1 MNSLAWYALIW
12 KEMRQLL
19 GICTAVCICSVLGFL
34 IAGWLEQFSV
44 NSNPLEFFYSI
55 VPATLAPIPIV
66 MAGAAI
72 AVGGERQ
79 SGTWQWMTTLP
90 ISWQSAFFAKLIIT
104 ILMATASGLLVYGII
119 FSISLA
125 ASSPLSYVIGVDGYD
140 YRLMLYAVPIALL
153 WGIIA
158 CLCLGEPMVALL
170 LAAVLTLT
178 QGLIK
183 NYLLSVL
190 ISNSAPVDFGCMALA
205 TSLETIVLFAI
216 AMVCFRQAWWNSEP
230 LLTTWFSRTAA
241 IQEKQT
247 VNTWG
252 TWTNPNCWYAFQW
265 QALSSICWPLGL
277 LFLAGIALVLPS
289 IGSTGAL
296 YFILIIIISPAILGL
311 FTLLREQTKKQYR
324 FIADRG
330 ISPTKYLLART
341 VLPFAITLTASVTF
355 ICLLQLLTTK
365 YTSIP
370 NGTLSLFALLLVAVG
385 LYFSFQLGAMTFSN
399 PMLALFASI
408 AFAFVLFSTIIS
420 PVQAGGVY
428 GYFLAVPLSLIALTL
443 PWLLVKRWMQY
454 DQPRLPGIVV
464 ASIAAIC
471 LTSVAVYPPL
481 RAYSV
486 PRVTLPVA
494 NLSAPLPTNPAN
506 VLGISIDFDSNRA
519 MLDLLNRSPDLTHA
533 KAELINSLRQ
543 RFDLSDA
550 SSGSMS
556 AAGGSEGASGSTAPN
571 VEESTPAA
579 NSTAATDPSADPL
592 TIVRTK
598 LDSLLATMNTKSE
611 KTGDNFNPWDFG
623 LIAAESADWLA
634 AVIFI
639 GIETNDPELVRKA
652 IDVYCTLVNPRYP
665 AEFTHLIYNAPFH
678 ALQSV
683 LTETQSTM
691 SLEMKKI
698 LFDRLI
704 QNKPNKDEWI
714 AMYVYLSDIK
724 QKNTNNDKVLSSL
737 SSRLGSRNSMS
748 YGFYNSF
755 EQERTSRVLQ
765 LKSAVEIS
773 HLEYIL
779 SQWDAIE
786 QRRPASVNVVNLPF
800 VDDPKDTTRMQNRY
814 NSGYYGTPSFYLNFE
829 EPLHNLNRYLALIG
843 QCAYTSEEAPA
854 AQAPAAQAPAAQAPA
869 AQAPAEEAPAEVE

>member
-1 MNSLAWYALIW
+1 MNSLALYALIW
-12 KEMRQLL
+12 KETRQLL
-19 GICTAVCICSVLGFL
+19 GICAAVCICSVLGFL
-34 IAGWLEQFSV
+34 VAGWMDHFTR

-90 ISWQSAFFAKLIIT
+90 ISWQSAFFTKLIIT
-104 ILMATASGLLVYGII
+104 ILMAAATGLIIFGII
-119 FSISLA
+119 SSIRLA
-125 ASSPLSYVIGVDGYD
+125 APSPLSFGIGIDGYD

-158 CLCLGEPMVALL
+158 CLCLAEPMVALL
-170 LAAVLTLT
+170 VAAVLTLT

-190 ISNSAPVDFGCMALA
+190 ISNSAPVDFGYMALA
-205 TSLETIVLFAI
+205 TSLETIVLFAV
-216 AMVCFRQAWWNSEP
+216 AMACFRRAWWNSEP
-230 LLTTWFSRTAA
+230 LLSAWFSRTSARL
-241 IQEKQT
+241 ETQT

-252 TWTNPNCWYAFQW
+252 TWTNPNSWYAFQW
-265 QALSSICWPLGL
+265 QAFSSICWPLGL
-277 LFLAGIALVLPS
+277 LVLVGIALVLPS
-289 IGSTGAL
+289 IGSTGEL
-296 YFILIIIISPAILGL
+296 YFILIIVITPAILGL

-330 ISPTKYLLART
+330 ISPTKFLLARS
-341 VLPFAITLTASVTF
+341 VLPIAIMLTAAVTLV
-355 ICLLQLLTTK
+355 CLLLVLTTK
-365 YTSIP
+365 FTSTP
-370 NGTLSLFALLLVAVG
+370 TGTLELLVMLPVAVG
-385 LYFSFQLGAMTFSN
+385 LYFSFQLGAMTFAN
-399 PMLALFASI
+399 PMLALFAAI
-408 AFAFVLFSTIIS
+408 AFAFVLFSTIIT

-443 PWLLVKRWMQY
+443 PWLLVRRWMQY
-454 DQPRLPGIVV
+454 DQPQLPGIVV

-481 RAYSV
+481 RAFSV
-486 PRVTLPVA
+486 PRVTLRVA
-494 NLSAPLPTNPAN
+494 NLSTPLPTNPAN
-506 VLGISIDFDSNRA
+506 VRGISIDFDSNRA
-519 MLDLLNRSPDLTHA
+519 MLEILNRSPDLTHA
-533 KAELINSLRQ
+533 RAELINSLRQ
-543 RFDLSDA
+543 NVDLSDA
-550 SSGSMS
+550 SGGGMS
-556 AAGGSEGASGSTAPN
+556 AAGGFEGASGSTAPN
-571 VEESTPAA
+571 VEESTAAA
-579 NSTAATDPSADPL
+579 NSTVATDPSADPL

-598 LDSLLATMNTKSE
+598 LDSLLATMNANSE
-611 KTGDNFNPWDFG
+611 KTSDNFNPWDFG

-665 AEFTHLIYNAPFH
+665 AEFSHLIYNAPFN
-678 ALQSV
+678 ALQTV
-683 LTETQSTM
+683 LTETQSRM

-704 QNKPNKDEWI
+704 QNRPNKDEWI

-737 SSRLGSRNSMS
+737 SSRFGNRNSMS

-765 LKSAVEIS
+765 LKSATEIS

-800 VDDPKDTTRMQNRY
+800 VYDLQDTTRMQNRY
-814 NSGYYGTPSFYLNFE
+814 NSGYYGTPSFYLYFE

-843 QCAYTSEEAPA
+843 QCAYTSEEEA
-854 AQAPAAQAPAAQAPA
+854 AQAPAAQAPAAD
-869 AQAPAEEAPAEVE
+869 APAEEK